1 MRCTVNIPG
10 SKPDTQRSQV
20 LGATYSSARKRLT
33 LMDEICTDGGK
44 QFDKFTEDD
53 LIIVRGKFMDH
64 EEVYY
69 FVIWC
74 LDSQQMC

>member
-1 MRCTVNIPG
+1 MRTSLIVGIKYSLFLYQNI
-10 SKPDTQRSQV
+10 SA
-20 LGATYSSARKRLT
+20 ATYSSARKRLT

-44 QFDKFTEDD
+44 QFDKFIEDD
-53 LIIVRGKFMDH
+53 LIIVRAKFMDH